1 MALDDIVIEADVD
14 PFIAEIDLG
23 TLNAPADILTEP
35 NSATGTA
42 VAELILF
49 AETSHIFI
57 F

>member
-23 TLNAPADILTEP
+23 TLNAPVDILTE
-35 NSATGTA
+35 SGSFAGTA
-42 VAELILF
+42 EAELVLF
-49 AETSHIFI
+49 AETSHVFI